1 VATRRLTWLVG
12 TAVGIALVAA
22 GATPAAA
29 EEESVEV
36 LLSSDGIVF
45 SSAPP
50 HGILDPLARLVPGGS
65 LASALWIRN
74 PATTRAVV
82 RVSATRLSIPSSSF
96 AEDISLTTTD
106 AQESGT
112 RSRTLA
118 QLSECETL
126 VPSRVIEGG
135 ETMRLD
141 LVFAMSADAL
151 NVSQNQRAHL
161 SVLVA
166 MRDADAG
173 AFAASACDDVGV
185 IVEPNPVAPNPV
197 APNPDGPAVPDP
209 SRATPAGPSSVP
221 ASTESGP
228 GYLART
234 GEDLPVPL
242 IAIGAVLLGV
252 GFFLLGARRRRERE
266 ES

>member
-1 VATRRLTWLVG
+1 LTWLVG

-29 EEESVEV
+29 EEEPVEV

-50 HGILDPLARLVPGGS
+50 HGILDPLARLVPGES

-118 QLSECETL
+118 QLTECETL

-141 LVFAMSADAL
+141 LVFAMSADAV

-185 IVEPNPVAPNPV
+185 IVEPNPVAPNP
-197 APNPDGPAVPDP
+197 DGPAVPDP
-209 SRATPAGPSSVP
+209 SGATPAGPSSVP

-228 GYLART
+228 GSLART

-252 GFFLLGARRRRERE
+252 GFFLLGARRRRESE